1 MTNIRFTNTNN
12 NIAFDIACFDNNTLC
27 HTSYELTMIS
37 ADGEITIIK
46 NSNNLNSLIAIA
58 NSLKDIIKDLTDPE
72 ALPTVEALQV
82 LYGI

>member
-12 NIAFDIACFDNNTLC
+12 NIVFDIACFDNNVLS
-27 HTSYELTMIS
+27 HTSYELAMIS

-46 NSNNLNSLIAIA
+46 NSNNLTSLIALA
-58 NSLKDIIKDLTDPE
+58 NSLNDIVKDLTDAE